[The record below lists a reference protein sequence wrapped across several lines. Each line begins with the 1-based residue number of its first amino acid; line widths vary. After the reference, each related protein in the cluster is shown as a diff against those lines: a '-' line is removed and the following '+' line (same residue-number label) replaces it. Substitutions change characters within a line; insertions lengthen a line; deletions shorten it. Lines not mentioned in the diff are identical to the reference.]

1 MFHEQFKTRF
11 IAALILP
18 GLLAACSPQT
28 SSAAAAA
35 APASATAPAPAA
47 AVAPPGAPLVRGLP
61 DFANLVEQV
70 GPAVVS
76 VRVVEKGPRV
86 MQGGNAQPAPDDPF
100 SDFFRQFQN
109 VPRNNTPVRGEGSGF
124 IVSPDGYILTNAH
137 VIDNASKITVG
148 LTDRREYEAKLV
160 GSDERTDVAVI
171 KIDAKNLPV
180 VRIGDPDK
188 LRPGDWAIAIG
199 APFSFENSV
208 TVGVISALGRD
219 LGNEG
224 SGNYVPFIQ
233 TDVAVNPG
241 NSGGPLFNIYGE
253 VVGINSQIYSNT
265 GAYAGLSFAIP
276 IDIASNVREQLI
288 RTGHVSRGRIGV
300 SIQEVNAL
308 QAENYGLDRPRG
320 AAVVKVEPDSPA
332 SKAGIESED
341 VILSVNG
348 KQIEHSN
355 QVPAMIA
362 AVKPGSSVDLELWRG
377 KGTKHVQVTVEEL
390 KEPAKVA
397 SAGGAGSGGDAIDR
411 VGLSVR
417 ELTRAEQQQL
427 NTRGTVVVTAV
438 DGAASEA
445 GVRAGDIILSAN
457 RMPVA
462 SVSALR
468 SATKA
473 NLRST
478 VLVIQRE
485 DQQLILT
492 ISLT

>member
-1 MFHEQFKTRF
+1 MFHEHFKTRF

-35 APASATAPAPAA
+35 APPSAAAQAPAP
-47 AVAPPGAPLVRGLP
+47 VSAPPAPLVRGLP

-76 VRVVEKGPRV
+76 VRVVEKTARD
-86 MQGGNAQPAPDDPF
+86 QGHNLAQPGPASPDDPF

-109 VPRNNTPVRGEGSGF
+109 APRNNAPVRGEGSGF
-124 IVSPDGYILTNAH
+124 IVTPDGYILTNAH
-137 VIDNASKITVG
+137 VINNA
-148 LTDRREYEAKLV
+148 
-160 GSDERTDVAVI
+160 SDERTDVAVI
-171 KIDAKNLPV
+171 KIDARNLPV
-180 VRIGDPDK
+180 VRIGDPAK

-348 KQIEHSN
+348 HPIEHSN

-377 KGTKHVQVTVEEL
+377 KGTKHVSVTVEEL
-390 KEPAKVA
+390 KESTKVA
-397 SAGGAGSGGDAIDR
+397 KADGSGSSGDAIDR

-427 NTRGTVVVTAV
+427 NTRGSVVVTSV

>member
-1 MFHEQFKTRF
+1 MFHEQFKTRV

>member
-1 MFHEQFKTRF
+1 
-11 IAALILP
+11 
-18 GLLAACSPQT
+18 
-28 SSAAAAA
+28 
-35 APASATAPAPAA
+35 
-47 AVAPPGAPLVRGLP
+47 VRGLP
-61 DFANLVEQV
+61 DFAGLVEQV

-76 VRVVEKGPRV
+76 VRVVEKTNRD
-86 MQGGNAQPAPDDPF
+86 QGHNFAQPGQISPDDPF

-109 VPRNNTPVRGEGSGF
+109 VPRNNVPVRGEGSGF

-137 VIDNASKITVG
+137 VINNASKITVG

-160 GSDERTDVAVI
+160 GSDEKTDVAVI

-180 VRIGDPDK
+180 VRIGDPAK

-219 LGNEG
+219 LGSDN
-224 SGNYVPFIQ
+224 SSNYVPFIQ

-300 SIQEVNAL
+300 TIQEINAL

-320 AAVVKVEPDSPA
+320 AAIVSVEAGGPA
-332 SKAGIESED
+332 AKAGLESED
-341 VILSVNG
+341 VILGVNG
-348 KQIEHSN
+348 HPIDHSN
-355 QVPAMIA
+355 QVPALIA
-362 AVKPGSSVDLELWRG
+362 AVKPGSSVDLEIWRG
-377 KGTKHVQVTVEEL
+377 KGTKHVTVTVEEL
-390 KEPAKVA
+390 KDTAKVA
-397 SAGGAGSGGDAIDR
+397 SREGPQGAGDAIDR

-427 NTRGTVVVTAV
+427 NTRGSIVVTAV

-445 GVRAGDIILSAN
+445 GVRAGDIIISAN
-457 RMPVA
+457 RTPVG

-468 SATKA
+468 NATKA
-473 NLRST
+473 NGRST

-485 DQQLILT
+485 DQQLIVT